1 MFPLVG
7 SLQAK
12 SKRNLL
18 ENLNGFGAQFIE
30 SKIDGLEG
38 FERWPA
44 MAHHTGCLDPRKI
57 LSTIDAP
64 PGVPGVSKNHIFFLQ
79 MKLFSLCAKI
89 ASKRHK
95 L

>member
-1 MFPLVG
+1 MITYSDKRDQKLPFSDPLLPHCNYVRNLWMFPWVG

-38 FERWPA
+38 FER
-44 MAHHTGCLDPRKI
+44 
-57 LSTIDAP
+57 
-64 PGVPGVSKNHIFFLQ
+64 
-79 MKLFSLCAKI
+79 
-89 ASKRHK
+89 
-95 L
+95 

>member
-1 MFPLVG
+1 MYYVIKILGFLTPLPFMITFSNKHNQKLPFSDPLPLLPFCNYVRNTWMFPWVG

-38 FERWPA
+38 FER
-44 MAHHTGCLDPRKI
+44 
-57 LSTIDAP
+57 
-64 PGVPGVSKNHIFFLQ
+64 
-79 MKLFSLCAKI
+79 
-89 ASKRHK
+89 
-95 L
+95 